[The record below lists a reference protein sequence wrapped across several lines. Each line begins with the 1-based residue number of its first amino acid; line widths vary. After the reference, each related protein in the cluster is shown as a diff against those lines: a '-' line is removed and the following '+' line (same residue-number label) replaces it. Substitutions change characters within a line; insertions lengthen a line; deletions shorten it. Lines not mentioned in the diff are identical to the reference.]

1 MNDFAA
7 RRDFGL
13 TWKSR
18 LDESRARA
26 AGTGPRL
33 TPEEVAALQRE
44 IASLDVTSPA
54 DSALL
59 WSGRDILTGVPMD
72 EKVPTGPKWWDKLSC
87 REAELFSALGIAC
100 RLEDTPGGEFLVRK
114 QLNYR
119 EDDPLFAIAQ
129 SLWADLSHRFAG
141 AIVGRVEI
149 ICEGAFEESVLR
161 SIELEALLANARVT
175 ALNGLDRRFFPSHS
189 ADAFRLLRR
198 WDVERAG
205 RYSAFVAADPSSTP
219 RERFVAHDDFRE
231 VQLWYEQDFFSD
243 LGPDRA
249 LPSLPADVIAAADQT
264 STEGGWKYSAA
275 WRNFIRQTA
284 EAGDKP

>member
-26 AGTGPRL
+26 AGTGPTL
-33 TPEEVAALQRE
+33 TPDEVTALQRE
-44 IASLDVTSPA
+44 IASLDVTSPP

-72 EKVPTGPKWWDKLSC
+72 EELPLGPKWWDKLSC
-87 REAELFSALGIAC
+87 QEAALFSALGICC
-100 RLEDTPGGEFLVRK
+100 RLEDTPGGDFLVHK
-114 QLNYR
+114 KLHYR
-119 EDDPLFAIAQ
+119 EEDPLFAIVQ
-129 SLWADLSHRFAG
+129 GIWADLSHRFA
-141 AIVGRVEI
+141 AAAVGRVEI

-161 SIELEALLANARVT
+161 STELEALLVNPRVT
-175 ALNGLDRRFFPSHS
+175 ALNGLERKFFPPHS
-189 ADAFRLLRR
+189 AHAFRLLRR
-198 WDVERAG
+198 WDVERAR
-205 RYSAFVAADPSSTP
+205 RYSAFVAADLSSTA

-231 VQLWYEQDFFSD
+231 VQLWYEQDFFDD
-243 LGPDRA
+243 LGPDRE
-249 LPSLPADVIAAADQT
+249 LPSLPTEVITSADQT

-275 WRNFIRQTA
+275 WRTFIRQTA
-284 EAGDKP
+284 KTDE